1 MQSARHWTSSRRVNR
16 SSRRNGTQLW
26 DRICTASET
35 PADRVST
42 SLLANSCNS
51 FLVVTSQEQQQ
62 IKTTSWLYRRTP
74 ITQSSAAGARTLAMS
89 KMGRANQLTGK
100 KIMLLFPVTACK
112 NIKLCPSWSILQT
125 DSKSPCAFPTSRV
138 YRITMAL
145 ETVLAADKDA
155 KATCTWTGIHIRWTG
170 GRPNLRPRPSYHY
183 IHPSIFYS
191 CFLLQSG
198 RQSGLRSASAFLEGD
213 SRKFGWSKHWQ
224 DYSPATTTIIVTT
237 ANIKGCRC
245 GKGPHMRDFTEL
257 WCGGSPCVIFP
268 KYLGLLIAVFVKP
281 TCFHWT
287 YCISCTTTVCTRLTD
302 THLIWPSRAAEY
314 HISSSEG
321 RCGTQH
327 VNAHLAA
334 LCYIQSFAAECVRTQ
349 PQGMHDNCLNVKLR
363 ITLSVRNSKL
373 ICNNL

>member
-1 MQSARHWTSSRRVNR
+1 MQSAQHWTSSRRVNR
-16 SSRRNGTQLW
+16 SSQRNGTQLW

-145 ETVLAADKDA
+145 ETVLANGAPMIKMPKPLVHEQAFTSGGQVDDP
-155 KATCTWTGIHIRWTG
+155 TWDHSQVTIT
-170 GRPNLRPRPSYHY
+170 S
-183 IHPSIFYS
+183 IHPFSIAASS
-191 CFLLQSG
+191 CSQAGS
-198 RQSGLRSASAFLEGD
+198 Q
-213 SRKFGWSKHWQ
+213 
-224 DYSPATTTIIVTT
+224 
-237 ANIKGCRC
+237 GCGVR
-245 GKGPHMRDFTEL
+245 P
-257 WCGGSPCVIFP
+257 
-268 KYLGLLIAVFVKP
+268 
-281 TCFHWT
+281 
-287 YCISCTTTVCTRLTD
+287 
-302 THLIWPSRAAEY
+302 PS
-314 HISSSEG
+314 
-321 RCGTQH
+321 
-327 VNAHLAA
+327 
-334 LCYIQSFAAECVRTQ
+334 
-349 PQGMHDNCLNVKLR
+349 
-363 ITLSVRNSKL
+363 
-373 ICNNL
+373 